1 MNITDV
7 ISFIRVV
14 RAGGFEPASRQYG
27 TPKSTLSRQIKNLE
41 LRLGVTLLQRTTRRM
56 AMTSAGESL
65 FLKTSN
71 LLEQIDEAEAELK
84 TEIQGMSGRIR
95 ITAPLDMGPELL
107 AKPLSR
113 FMKEHP
119 HVHFE
124 IQLTDRVVD
133 LVGERVDLGI
143 RAGELKNSE
152 LKSRKLGESRMI
164 LVASPD
170 FQLRHPKLVHP
181 SGLVEVPTIVFSPE
195 LAPRSWVLVNQKKQA
210 EVRPILGQ
218 TVSNFAMCLALARQ
232 GCGATLLPKFVV
244 QDDLVTGEL
253 VRILPDW
260 STQVRSIHLVWP
272 PHRVLPA
279 RLRMVIDFLSSQ
291 RLIEGGEN

>member
-1 MNITDV
+1 MNINDV

-14 RAGGFEPASRQYG
+14 RSGGFESASRQFG

-41 LRLGVTLLQRTTRRM
+41 QRLGVTLLQRTTRRVS
-56 AMTSAGESL
+56 MTPAGESL
-65 FLKTSN
+65 YLKTSN
-71 LLEQIDEAEAELK
+71 LLEQINEAEAELK
-84 TEIQGMSGRIR
+84 TEIQGMTGRVR

-133 LVGERVDLGI
+133 LIGERVDLGI
-143 RAGELKNSE
+143 RAGELKSSE

-164 LVASPD
+164 LVASPG
-170 FQLRHPKLVHP
+170 FQQKYPKLAHP
-181 SGLVEVPTIVFSPE
+181 ADLAEVPTIVFSPE
-195 LAPRSWVLVNQKKQA
+195 LAPRPWVLVSQKKRA
-210 EVRPILGQ
+210 ELRPSTGQ

-232 GCGATLLPKFVV
+232 GCGVTLLPKFVV

-253 VRILPDW
+253 VRVLPEW
-260 STQVRSIHLVWP
+260 STELRSIHLVWP

-291 RLIEGGEN
+291 RLIEGVEN